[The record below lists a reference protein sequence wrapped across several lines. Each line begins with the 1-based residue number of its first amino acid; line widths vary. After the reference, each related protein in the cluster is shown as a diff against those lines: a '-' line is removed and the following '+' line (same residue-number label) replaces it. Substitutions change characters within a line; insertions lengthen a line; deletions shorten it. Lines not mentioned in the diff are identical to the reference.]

1 MLRWQIV
8 VVLLVNAAAD
18 PERAKRQLSIDDLIS
33 RALSLVRPIF
43 DTSQPLQ
50 NDEMLKKQPVPS
62 TDDIRDSSIL
72 GARAAH
78 PLDDIPLCKGSN
90 RICQFISCSAE
101 NFKKDPT
108 FGNIQLAAQVLSD
121 KKLRQAISREQGM
134 DEGQCKLFSNGFQ
147 LIDRFITTIESR
159 SPAKSEDPPRTEVTR
174 QPDHK
179 ENDIM
184 MDDAEYVMDLPQPR
198 EKVYGSKT
206 WSSQP
211 EQEHPG
217 PHLLEIRN
225 DLVASFTPLPPA
237 PFVHP
242 TPPPAPPLAFPT
254 VPSLIVPPLLP
265 PILPVDKL
273 FHLKIDPIIRRQR
286 DIDWDFM
293 DEEDNSERRVKRDYY
308 DEVHTSK
315 SGSSSSSS
323 SSSSSLHSTGSTVDS
338 SDDYYGTIAE
348 STPKKH
354 EESSPLQNCVHIL
367 GIY

>member
-1 MLRWQIV
+1 LNIYADFPAIHFHF
-8 VVLLVNAAAD
+8 LL
-18 PERAKRQLSIDDLIS
+18 PE
-33 RALSLVRPIF
+33 ALYFYLFHFINYLF
-43 DTSQPLQ
+43 L
-50 NDEMLKKQPVPS
+50 QPVPS

-108 FGNIQLAAQVLSD
+108 FGNIQLAAQVLGD
-121 KKLRQAISREQGM
+121 KKLRQAISR
-134 DEGQCKLFSNGFQ
+134 
-147 LIDRFITTIESR
+147 FITTIESR
-159 SPAKSEDPPRTEVTR
+159 APAKSEDPPRTEVTSPPENTR
-174 QPDHK
+174 K

-184 MDDAEYVMDLPQPR
+184 MDDAEYVMELPQPR
-198 EKVYGSKT
+198 QKVYGSKT

-211 EQEHPG
+211 EQSGG
-217 PHLLEIRN
+217 PQLFEMRN

-237 PFVHP
+237 PFVPP

-254 VPSLIVPPLLP
+254 VPSLIVPPLLT

-273 FHLKIDPIIRRQR
+273 FHLKVDPIIRRQR
-286 DIDWDFM
+286 DADWDFE
-293 DEEDNSERRVKRDYY
+293 DEEEDSQRRVKRGDYY

-315 SGSSSSSS
+315 SESSPSSSSPTKSS
-323 SSSSSLHSTGSTVDS
+323 VSTSGS

-348 STPKKH
+348 SSPPKQ
-354 EESSPLQNCVHIL
+354 EESSPLQSCVHIL